1 MHVLNQVQNVY
12 VDACE
17 PVHHTI
23 VLRHHLIIIEV
34 LGSDRTVL
42 RTYLLLALLIDTAVD
57 CVEKALCKVCT
68 CAEELH
74 LLTGL
79 CCRYAAADGVVI
91 APNRTHHVIVLV
103 LDGGSANRDLCS
115 VLLEVLR
122 KSLGVEN
129 RKVWLWSRAHVL
141 KGVQETV
148 VTLRNHG
155 SAILAHT
162 ADLEGSPNRVTG
174 EELVVGR
181 DTCELHHTKLHN
193 EVIDELL
200 CFLLGEGAFLEVTLD
215 VDIEE
220 GGHTTNGHRCTV
232 LGLDRCEVTE
242 VEPLNSFLR
251 VLRRSGNVITVA
263 LCHLLHLL
271 EGTNLIGD
279 LLSLTDDVIGHGA
292 VTGVGII
299 CHLLLDQEIDTV
311 ESNSSVVADDTATA
325 VGIWKTGEDLVMT
338 NLHHLRCVRIEN
350 ALVVGLVVLGE
361 DLVKLRI
368 RCVTVGGASL
378 LCHLDTTVR
387 HECSLQWLISLK
399 TYDLLEILLCLV
411 DVCCAVSGDAGND
424 LGLHIEHAALCTL
437 FLLKCLNLVPELIG
451 RLCRA
456 GKEAGITVVCSV
468 VLLDE

>member
-68 CAEELH
+68 SAEELH

-79 CCRYAAADGVVI
+79 CCRYAAADGVVV
-91 APNRTHHVIVLV
+91 APYRTHDIIVLV
-103 LDGGSANRDLCS
+103 LDGGSANRNLCS

-122 KSLGVEN
+122 KSLRVKN

-141 KGVQETV
+141 EGVQETV

-162 ADLEGSPNRVTG
+162 TDLKGSPNRVTG

-181 DTCELHHTKLHN
+181 DTCELDHTKLHN
-193 EVIDELL
+193 EVVDELL
-200 CFLLGEGAFLEVTLD
+200 CLLLGKCTFLKITLD
-215 VDIEE
+215 IDIKECRY
-220 GGHTTNGHRCTV
+220 TTNGHRSTV

-242 VEPLNSFLR
+242 VEPLNGFLR
-251 VLRRSGNVITVA
+251 VLCRYGNVITVA

-271 EGTNLIGD
+271 EGTHLIGD
-279 LLSLTDDVIGHGA
+279 LLSLTDDVIGHGS

-299 CHLLLDQEIDTV
+299 SHLLLDQEIDTV
-311 ESNSSVVADDTATA
+311 ERHSSVVADDTTTA
-325 VGIWKTGEDLVMT
+325 VGIWKTSENLVMT
-338 NLHHLRCVRIEN
+338 SLHHLRCVRIEN

-368 RCVTVGGASL
+368 RCVTIGGAGL
-378 LCHLDTTVR
+378 LCHLDTTVW
-387 HECSLQWLISLK
+387 HECSLQRLISLK

-411 DVCCAVSGDAGND
+411 DICCAVSGDAGND

-437 FLLKCLNLVPELIG
+437 FLLKCLYLVPKL
-451 RLCRA
+451 LCRF
-456 GKEAGITVVCSV
+456 GRTSKEAGITIINGVI
-468 VLLDE
+468 LLDE